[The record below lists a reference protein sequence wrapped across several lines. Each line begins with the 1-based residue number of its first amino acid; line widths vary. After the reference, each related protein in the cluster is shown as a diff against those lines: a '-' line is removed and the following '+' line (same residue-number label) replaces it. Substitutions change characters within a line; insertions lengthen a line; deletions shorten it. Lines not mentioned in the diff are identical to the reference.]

1 MSSTVVLLEKE
12 GFMEGHLLMS
22 DKERRRKTVFDGVK
36 AGRLT
41 IREAAEVL
49 GLSYRQA
56 RRSYKR
62 FSKEGDAGLVHRSRG
77 RCSNRRLPLGLR
89 RRVVARYRQRYEGFG
104 PTLAAEK
111 LAEDGLEVD
120 HETLRRWLLDE
131 GLWRK
136 RRKRA
141 KHRERRERKHHFG
154 ELVQMDGSFH
164 KWFGPDRGM
173 GCLMNLVD
181 DAQGTTLS
189 LLSEQETTAAAMR
202 ILWQWIE
209 RYGVPKALYTD
220 KKTVYVTDREPTLEE
235 QLADETPQT
244 AFGKA
249 CAKLGIEII
258 TAHSPQAKGRVE
270 RNHAVYQDRFVK
282 ELGLRRITTL
292 KSANALL
299 AHGFIDGLNSKFAH
313 PPASEVDYHQPLAK
327 GIDLAD
333 VFCFEE
339 RRVVQNDWCV
349 RHQNRHYQIL
359 ESNRLLPKPKDK
371 VLVRTRLDGS
381 VHLLH
386 RGRPL
391 KYRALSKTELRKRVK
406 SKTSTPRPLT
416 PRNAPASQNSSKTP
430 WRQGV
435 TVMFADSDKKKKS

>member
-1 MSSTVVLLEKE
+1 
-12 GFMEGHLLMS
+12 MEGPLLTS

-36 AGRLT
+36 ARRLT

-62 FSKEGDAGLVHRSRG
+62 FREEGDAGLVHRSRG
-77 RCSNRRLPLGLR
+77 RSSNRGLSSGLR
-89 RRVVARYRQRYEGFG
+89 RRVVARYRKRYEGFG

-111 LAEDGLEVD
+111 LSQDGLEID
-120 HETLRRWLLDE
+120 HETLRRWLMDE
-131 GLWRK
+131 GLWTK
-136 RRKRA
+136 RRRRA
-141 KHRERRERKHHFG
+141 KHRQRRERKRHFG

-164 KWFGPDRGM
+164 KWFGPGREM

-189 LLSEQETTAAAMR
+189 LISEQETTEAAMR

-235 QLADETPQT
+235 QLAGETPQT

-249 CAKLGIEII
+249 CAKLGIELV

-282 ELGLRRITTL
+282 ELDLRRIATL
-292 KSANALL
+292 KSANTLL
-299 AHGFIDGLNSKFAH
+299 SNGFIDGLNAKFAQ

-339 RRVVQNDWCV
+339 LRVVQNDWCI

-359 ESNRLLPKPKDK
+359 ECNRPLPKPKDK
-371 VLVRTRLDGS
+371 ALVRTRLDGS
-381 VHLLH
+381 VHLLYD
-386 RGRPL
+386 GRAL
-391 KYRALSKTELRKRVK
+391 EYRALSKTELYHMVK
-406 SKTSTPRPLT
+406 SKTSTTSNGMPRH
-416 PRNAPASQNSSKTP
+416 APASRNPIKSP

-435 TVMFADSDKKKKS
+435 TLMFAGSVKKNKP